1 MGFNS
6 GFKGLIYL
14 YLICMSDR
22 SAHEARR
29 IWTTEGLC
37 NAPKP
42 RVQGWRNLGI
52 NLTCFLQCYSHLPVR
67 DVSVAT
73 AALFMRMSTPP
84 RLSLT
89 HLKAASTSD
98 SLLMSHFTA
107 YSLPDADSRDMDSSC
122 NKVNK
127 VEFCYWHTRWMCLLV
142 FYLFV
147 QWLTDILNWR

>member
-1 MGFNS
+1 MEVLECTVTLFPWVTAVY
-6 GFKGLIYL
+6 K
-14 YLICMSDR
+14 
-22 SAHEARR
+22 
-29 IWTTEGLC
+29 
-37 NAPKP
+37 KP
-42 RVQGWRNLGI
+42 DGCEQLKVRAMQDWWNLRT

-98 SLLMSHFTA
+98 SLPMSHFTA
-107 YSLPDADSRDMDSSC
+107 YNLPVADSKDLDSSW

-127 VEFCYWHTRWMCLLV
+127 GQFCYWHTWWMCLLE
-142 FYLFV
+142 FHLFV
-147 QWLTDILNWR
+147 LHLLSKVRWFNRRP